1 MQGAEDHVLKQASRL
16 QSASEWKTGVRGV
29 GVGVGR
35 CNVTKE
41 RVSSKK
47 KVAFENREREKESLR
62 PVLG

>member
-16 QSASEWKTGVRGV
+16 QSASEWKTGVRRV

-47 KVAFENREREKESLR
+47 KLLLKTEREREREGE
-62 PVLG
+62 P